1 MMRYTKE
8 GVGEAFVDIIGSIGN
23 VTMDRYNE
31 WTFLANYA
39 HITPTMNDPQKIDD
53 KIQEVR

>member
-23 VTMDRYNE
+23 VTMDKFNE

-39 HITPTMNDPQKIDD
+39 HIQPTMNDPAA
-53 KIQEVR
+53 R